1 MCLLSRSGLHIPIAD
16 CCYNRRIDTLGTTFT
31 RPGLLSDSTLL
42 HPPTTSLHTSVEQS
56 YLGCPEEF
64 LDALRYFSLYRD
76 ILVSPEPVDEIT
88 FQSYIHH
95 MGTILES
102 TQNYDCYSWASSL
115 SRPYSS
121 STTQDTNMLY
131 NLAQSYK
138 IASLIYGDCVLGAH
152 IGNTISQSD
161 SVDELICIIDALKND
176 EALFKCILWPMFVA
190 GLESQRQT
198 QRDFVTRCLE
208 KFWFE
213 TKCLNVVN
221 AGNILQRFWR
231 QEDQQQTSLS
241 HWIFN
246 IGQLGNDWLL
256 I

>member
-1 MCLLSRSGLHIPIAD
+1 MCHRLDSEVLMAD
-16 CCYNRRIDTLGTTFT
+16 SCYNSRIDTFGTTFT
-31 RPGLLSDSTLL
+31 RPGLLSGSTLL
-42 HPPTTSLHTSVEQS
+42 QQPTTSLHKSVEQS
-56 YLGCPEEF
+56 YLGCPEEL
-64 LDALRYFSLYRD
+64 LDALRYFSFYRD
-76 ILVSPEPVDEIT
+76 VLVSPEPVDEMT
-88 FQSYIHH
+88 FYSYVHN
-95 MGTILES
+95 MGTILQS
-102 TQNYDCYSWASSL
+102 THSYDCYPWASSL
-115 SRPYSS
+115 SRQPSS

-138 IASLIYGDCVLGAH
+138 IASLIYGNCVLGAYV
-152 IGNTISQSD
+152 GDTTSQSD
-161 SVDELICIIDALKND
+161 LVDELIRIIDALKND

-231 QEDQQQTSLS
+231 QEDQQKTSLS